1 MSRKILGLLLMSS
14 PLILILVVCVAI
26 LGLEYGVYAFVFSV
40 IATAIITLCICKGI
54 DLLDE

>member
-14 PLILILVVCVAI
+14 PLILILGVCIAI
-26 LGLEYGVYAFVFSV
+26 LGLEYGVYAFIFSM
-40 IATAIITLCICKGI
+40 IATAIIVLCISKGI